1 MKNYEQYL
9 QLRSKIAAYQL
20 ALATLHWD
28 GATIAPKAGASYRAQ
43 KMGVLSGEMFSI
55 MTDPSFIQI
64 LNDAL
69 EESLNDVQRKEI
81 KQSLKNV
88 LDIVNVPKET
98 YIEFVTLQSEA
109 EHIWEVAKS
118 KNDYQMFKPY
128 LSKLIEMSKI
138 IVSFRDSKLDP
149 YEQLLDDFEEN
160 MRSSDYDAFFNEVR
174 EKLVPFIQKVLNSEK
189 PAPAF
194 LSAYVSEDEQKKLID
209 YLAPVFDYSLDT
221 GAIAKSVHPF
231 SSHFSAHDN
240 RVTVRYL
247 TNQMTS
253 SVFAFIH
260 EVGHATYNGQV
271 NSEFEGLTIAQSMT
285 YGLHES
291 QSRLFENLVGKS
303 YAFWKPHY
311 ENVQNIVSVL
321 KNVTLDEFI
330 FGINYVEQ
338 SFIRVEADE
347 LTYPLHIMLRYELEK
362 ALFDGTLSVDD
373 LPQVWNEKFKAYLN
387 LDVLSDDH
395 GVLQDVH
402 WSGAAFGYFPTYA
415 LGSAYGAMF
424 FEAMGH
430 DIDVEA
436 MLLNN
441 DFKSIKTWLKE
452 NIHQYGGLYNGKE
465 LIEKVCKKPFSAHAY
480 VEGLITK
487 YSKLFQL

>member
-1 MKNYEQYL
+1 MSAYEQYT
-9 QLRSKIAAYQL
+9 QIRSKIAAYQL

-43 KMGVLSGEMFSI
+43 KVGVLSGEMFSI
-55 MTDPSFIQI
+55 MTDPSTIQI
-64 LNDAL
+64 LKDAL
-69 EESLNDVQRKEI
+69 EESLDDVQHKEI

-98 YIEFVTLQSEA
+98 YVEFVTLQSEA

-118 KNDYQMFKPY
+118 KNDYEMFKPY
-128 LSKLIEMSKI
+128 LSKLIDMTKV

-149 YEQLLDDFEEN
+149 YEQLLDDFEES
-160 MRSSDYDAFFNEVR
+160 MRSTDYDAFFSEIR
-174 EKLVPFIQKVLNSEK
+174 DKLVPFIQKVLHAQK

-194 LSAYVSEDEQKKLID
+194 ISAYVSEEEQKKLID
-209 YLAPVFDYSLDT
+209 YLAPVFDYSLET

-253 SVFAFIH
+253 SIFAFIH

-271 NSEFEGLTIAQSMT
+271 NPEFEGLTISQSMT

-311 ENVQNIVSVL
+311 ENVQKIVSVL
-321 KNVTLDEFI
+321 KDVTLDEFV

-362 ALFDGTLSVDD
+362 ALFDGSLSVDD
-373 LPQVWNEKFKAYLN
+373 LPKVWNEKFKAYLD
-387 LDVLSDDH
+387 LDVPSDDH

-424 FEAMGH
+424 FEAMSQEL
-430 DIDVEA
+430 DVENL
-436 MLLNN
+436 LLNN
-441 DFKSIKTWLKE
+441 DFKSIKAWLKE
-452 NIHQYGGLYNGKE
+452 NVHQYGGLYTGKE
-465 LIEKVCKKPFSAHAY
+465 LIEKVCKKPFSAKAY
-480 VEGLITK
+480 VEGLISK
-487 YSKLFQL
+487 YSKLYQL